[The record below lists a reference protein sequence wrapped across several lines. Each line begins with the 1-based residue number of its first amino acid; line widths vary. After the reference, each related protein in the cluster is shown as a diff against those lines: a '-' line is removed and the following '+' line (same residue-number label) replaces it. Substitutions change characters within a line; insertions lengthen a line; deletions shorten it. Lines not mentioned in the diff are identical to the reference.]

1 MGSDSEQYQQQ
12 VAALVGLAGRGFEG
26 DAEDAIEA
34 FTPDA
39 ELQDQAGETV
49 VRGHAELEGFFLD
62 YAGRRARFVVRELV
76 VQDDRVAVAYDL
88 WFRSDSTA
96 YGQHG
101 MALLRLADGLIASW
115 RGVWAQTS
123 GNDLSLWDFD

>member
-1 MGSDSEQYQQQ
+1 MTPISEL
-12 VAALVGLAGRGFEG
+12 VALAGRGFEG
-26 DAEDAIEA
+26 EAEEAVEA

-39 ELQDQAGETV
+39 ELQEQPGEEL
-49 VRGHAELEGFFLD
+49 VRGHADLEGFFLG
-62 YAGRRARFVVRELV
+62 YAGRRARFVVRELL
-76 VQDDRVAVAYDL
+76 QDGDRVAIAYDL

-101 MALLRLADGLIASW
+101 MALLRLEEGLIASW

-123 GNDLSLWDFD
+123 GNDLSPWDFD